1 MPKFIGIKQLWYG
14 PVINANTNLNQ
25 SGIET
30 LKASMTEVKNVH
42 QDTWGYQEGDP
53 STTEYK
59 NELTGL
65 TYFTDKTELGQKT
78 IQFTMGE
85 YDYATKA
92 DLYGGAAVNAAGHN
106 VADLPEGDTDTN
118 AVGWVSSGALELI
131 HKSVLALTKTNTY
144 ILFTNA
150 NIVAKGDQQQKAIGL
165 GITAIAEENPAEN
178 VDDEYWFDQVSA

>member
-14 PVINANTNLNQ
+14 EVIDVATNLTQ
-25 SGIET
+25 AGIAT
-30 LKASMTEVKNVH
+30 IKAGMKEVLNVH

-65 TYFTDKTELGQKT
+65 TYFVDKTELGQKT

-85 YDYATKA
+85 YEYKTKA
-92 DLYGGAAVNAAGHN
+92 DLYGGKALKADGTEAG
-106 VADLPEGDTDTN
+106 ASDT
-118 AVGWVSSGALELI
+118 AVGWVSSGSLALV
-131 HKSVLALTKTNTY
+131 HKSILALTKTGTY

-165 GITAIAEENPAEN
+165 GITAIAEENPAEG
-178 VDDEYWFDQVSA
+178 VDDEYWFDVPTA